1 MPTWKI
7 NLKEQ
12 TATSVK
18 ERYHLQSQKLT
29 SEWMEGHGG
38 IEAERKLI
46 NGVSDD
52 NQDKKLT
59 IGELGK
65 YVQVKVKEQAIL
77 LGSLYEAI

>member
-1 MPTWKI
+1 MGQNNYWCCYFWADSISYVGIAMSTWKI

-46 NGVSDD
+46 NGV
-52 NQDKKLT
+52 
-59 IGELGK
+59 
-65 YVQVKVKEQAIL
+65 KE
-77 LGSLYEAI
+77 ENKWER

>member
-1 MPTWKI
+1 MT
-7 NLKEQ
+7 
-12 TATSVK
+12 V
-18 ERYHLQSQKLT
+18 
-29 SEWMEGHGG
+29 G
-38 IEAERKLI
+38 RKLI
-46 NGVSDD
+46 NGVEDD

>member
-46 NGVSDD
+46 NGV
-52 NQDKKLT
+52 
-59 IGELGK
+59 
-65 YVQVKVKEQAIL
+65 KE
-77 LGSLYEAI
+77 ENKWER

>member
-46 NGVSDD
+46 NGVSDEKD
-52 NQDKKLT
+52 ENQTTHILT
-59 IGELGK
+59 H
-65 YVQVKVKEQAIL
+65 YCFFVF
-77 LGSLYEAI
+77 

>member
-46 NGVSDD
+46 NGV
-52 NQDKKLT
+52 NRGKG
-59 IGELGK
+59 IGIN
-65 YVQVKVKEQAIL
+65 YFHCF
-77 LGSLYEAI
+77 

>member
-29 SEWMEGHGG
+29 SEWME
-38 IEAERKLI
+38 ERSNWL
-46 NGVSDD
+46 NFHHPP
-52 NQDKKLT
+52 L
-59 IGELGK
+59 EK
-65 YVQVKVKEQAIL
+65 YRE
-77 LGSLYEAI
+77 

>member
-46 NGVSDD
+46 NGVSDGGQRW
-52 NQDKKLT
+52 NQNLVP
-59 IGELGK
+59 ICFME
-65 YVQVKVKEQAIL
+65 Y
-77 LGSLYEAI
+77 SLFLYFWDCCLP

>member
-46 NGVSDD
+46 NGVS
-52 NQDKKLT
+52 
-59 IGELGK
+59 ECPLGK
-65 YVQVKVKEQAIL
+65 
-77 LGSLYEAI
+77 